1 MSETFS
7 ASVTQAAGEHPD
19 AKQLLAEAVANCLAA
34 SLRFC
39 LDKARIEVGDI
50 RCDVEGD
57 IKRISNGRLRISQ
70 MRVTVEPTVNL
81 SDLERMGRC
90 SDLFEDFCTVTQS
103 IRSGIDVQVELIAK
117 KEEMSG
123 AALT

>member
-1 MSETFS
+1 MSETFR
-7 ASVTQAAGEHPD
+7 ASITQTAGEHPD

-39 LDKARIEVGDI
+39 FEKARIEVGDI

-57 IKRISNGRLRISQ
+57 IKRTSNGRLRVSQ

-81 SDLERMGRC
+81 QDLERMGRC

-103 IRSGIDVQVELIAK
+103 IRGGIDVQVELIAK
-117 KEEMSG
+117 KAEMIG
-123 AALT
+123 AGVP